1 MTVYGSPC
9 EESKLKF
16 LEELDGI
23 LANWQGRALIGE
35 DFNLVRNQQE
45 KSNGMIN
52 FQHVNAFNEL
62 INKWGLTEIKDPNR
76 SFS

>member
-1 MTVYGSPC
+1 VTVYGSPC

-23 LANWQGRALIGE
+23 LANWQGPTLIGE